1 MNLSKLMDCY
11 KDIEYKVDQTPLQ
24 SPACFELRNNKIHLL
39 NEEDLNAGTNDN
51 TIQRGVH

>member
-1 MNLSKLMDCY
+1 MDCY